1 MTEIKVE
8 IPDELNFIRQV
19 SNVDWSLLFNKMV
32 REELEKT
39 ARLKNIVSK
48 SGLSEKD
55 VEELTGKI
63 NKSISSK
70 Y

>member
-8 IPDELNFIRQV
+8 IPNELKFIRHV
-19 SNVDWSLLFNKMV
+19 SNVDWSLLFNKIV

-39 ARLKNIVSK
+39 AKLKKIILK
-48 SGLSEKD
+48 SELSEKD
-55 VEELTGKI
+55 VEELTEVI

>member
-8 IPDELNFIRQV
+8 IPNELKFIRHV
-19 SNVDWSLLFNKMV
+19 SNVDWSLLFNKIV

-39 ARLKNIVSK
+39 AKLKEIILK
-48 SGLSEKD
+48 SELSEKD
-55 VEELTGKI
+55 VEELTEVI